1 MVVPGRVVRPPGGLA
16 RAVEEKELLRRNLLV
31 LISPFLR
38 RRVEEEVGVGLIELP
53 LLSLAAV
60 ARALSSSV
68 RTRHISHARTCCTSN
83 PLSNRDSMT
92 LTSRRRGKGSLP
104 PEAGMA
110 VVVDCLRGLLGR
122 GCSSEKELRDVGAK
136 KMLSLSL
143 FCLSRAVVVLLLLL
157 LVLLVMLRTCE
168 VLRFVPPP
176 LPPRLG
182 SRKRVSFSCTAPP
195 PVARPHRR
203 NVSNGSS
210 ACKA

>member
-1 MVVPGRVVRPPGGLA
+1 
-16 RAVEEKELLRRNLLV
+16 
-31 LISPFLR
+31 
-38 RRVEEEVGVGLIELP
+38 
-53 LLSLAAV
+53 
-60 ARALSSSV
+60 
-68 RTRHISHARTCCTSN
+68 
-83 PLSNRDSMT
+83 MT

-110 VVVDCLRGLLGR
+110 VVVDRLRGLLGR

-143 FCLSRAVVVLLLLL
+143 FCISRAVLVLLLLLL
-157 LVLLVMLRTCE
+157 LVLLVMLRTCK
-168 VLRFVPPP
+168 VLRFVLPP

-195 PVARPHRR
+195 PVARPNRR
-203 NVSNGSS
+203 NVSSVSS